1 MSDPRIVETTFPVR
15 YAETDQMQIVHHA
28 NYMVWMEEG
37 RSEFTRLDC
46 ALYPTTQSCAPGVR
60 ASGADYTTLLCAR
73 RAEVER
79 GGYLFAVTGVQI
91 RYLAP
96 AHYGERVTVRTWVEE
111 LRSRTLT
118 FGYEIINANSGTLL
132 VTGQSEHVCIDRQGR
147 VIRIPEAIRALLA

>member
-1 MSDPRIVETTFPVR
+1 MSDKRIVETTFPVR

-28 NYMVWMEEG
+28 NYIVWMEEG
-37 RSEFTRLDC
+37 RSEFM
-46 ALYPTTQSCAPGVR
+46 R
-60 ASGADYTTLLCAR
+60 ASGGDYADI
-73 RAEVER
+73 ER
-79 GGYLFAVTGVQI
+79 GGHLLAVTNVQA

-118 FGYEIINANSGTLL
+118 FGYEIVNAETGTLL
-132 VTGQSEHVCIDRQGR
+132 VTGQSEHVCMDRQGR

>member
-28 NYMVWMEEG
+28 NYTVWMEEG
-37 RSEFTRLDC
+37 RSEFM
-46 ALYPTTQSCAPGVR
+46 R
-60 ASGADYTTLLCAR
+60 ASGADY
-73 RAEVER
+73 AEVER

-96 AHYGERVTVRTWVEE
+96 AHYGERVTVRTWIEE
-111 LRSRTLT
+111 LRSRTLK

-132 VTGQSEHVCIDRQGR
+132 VTGQSEHVCMDRQGR
-147 VIRIPEAIRALLA
+147 VIRIPEAIRVLLA

>member
-1 MSDPRIVETTFPVR
+1 MQSTISNQRSSIGERRIVETTFPVR

-28 NYMVWMEEG
+28 NYIVWMEEG
-37 RSEFTRLDC
+37 RSEFMR
-46 ALYPTTQSCAPGVR
+46 QSG
-60 ASGADYTTLLCAR
+60 GDY
-73 RAEVER
+73 AEVER
-79 GGYLFAVTGVQI
+79 GGHLLAVTNVRV

-118 FGYEIINANSGTLL
+118 FGYEIVNAQNGTLL
-132 VTGQSEHVCIDRQGR
+132 VTGQSEHICMDRQGR

>member
-37 RSEFTRLDC
+37 RSEFTRLC
-46 ALYPTTQSCAPGVR
+46 CAPGVR

-96 AHYGERVTVRTWVEE
+96 AHYGERVTVRAWIEE
-111 LRSRTLT
+111 LRSRTLK
-118 FGYEIINANSGTLL
+118 FGYEIINANSRTLL
-132 VTGQSEHVCIDRQGR
+132 VTGQSEHVCMDRQGR